1 MKKYRLNAGIVLFRN
16 DGKVLLCERME
27 NYPKRWQ
34 FPQGGVDEGETP
46 LEAATREL
54 KEETS
59 VVSAQKVYALSEPL
73 KYDFPPSVLAKN
85 AKKKIFNVGQEQY
98 WFLFYFDGDE
108 KEINLQTGEQEFRS
122 YQWIELSKVVDMVVE
137 FKQEV
142 YKKIVAEFS
151 GVINN
156 YIE

>member
-34 FPQGGVDEGETP
+34 FPQGGIDEGETA

-59 VVSAQKVYALSEPL
+59 VVSARMVYALSEPL
-73 KYDFPPSVLAKN
+73 KYNFPPSVLAKN
-85 AKKKIFNVGQEQY
+85 VKKKIFNVGQEQY
-98 WFLFYFDGDE
+98 WFLFYFDGEE
-108 KEINLQTGEQEFRS
+108 KEINLQTEEQEFRS

-151 GVINN
+151 DVISN